1 MERLR
6 GEARLCKWVAS
17 SIRPELHRQLCEEPS
32 RRWPEAAAFHYM
44 WTPVEDFVL
53 EEWVSFTQATFAVRH
68 LSLHFDGI
76 RVDKFSINDKEKFCR
91 DSADHIFAK
100 TGYRVHIV
108 EKVHRTFFEAM
119 QSGVST
125 ESSSSPPPEVS
136 GEGDCIPCALWHL
149 IPDARDDIIAQCK
162 SKTAANTLA
171 GLRGSRAYK
180 DWNSVHGWTLVP
192 RIGLHIDRDASFLIH
207 AGGRG
212 PYYAWGVCGGAGGV
226 THMDRGHAHNIA
238 YHPSMPTHGNADLSH
253 IAT

>member
-6 GEARLCKWVAS
+6 GEARLCRWVAS

-149 IPDARDDIIAQCK
+149 IPDARDDIIAQSK

-180 DWNSVHGWTLVP
+180 DWNSVHRWTLVP
-192 RIGLHIDRDASFLIH
+192 RMGLHIDRDASFLIH

-212 PYYAWGVCGGAGGV
+212 PYYAWGGV
-226 THMDRGHAHNIA
+226 RWGEV
-238 YHPSMPTHGNADLSH
+238 
-253 IAT
+253 